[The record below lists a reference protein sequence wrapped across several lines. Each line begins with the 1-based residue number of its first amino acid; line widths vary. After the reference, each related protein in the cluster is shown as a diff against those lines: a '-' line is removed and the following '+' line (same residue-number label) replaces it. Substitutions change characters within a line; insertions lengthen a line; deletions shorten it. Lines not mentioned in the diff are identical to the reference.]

1 MKFDKLSPNLLSGI
15 VSILF
20 GIFIYYKI
28 PTEVEK
34 PVLIFGQSSS
44 EIDPQIVPTIIAF
57 MFLIFGIYTVL
68 YEKDSIKSN
77 SWPKVTKNLL
87 INISATI
94 LFLILYSILF
104 QYLGNIVIPLSLIL
118 LGYSLSNLMIKNLTK
133 GFIYSIARF
142 LIGILSAL
150 IVIYAFQIS
159 GPKAGVILI
168 MSTMPVAL
176 LNYIFTVQIDKD
188 TTTVAGLVVVSTFST
203 LICLP
208 FLLNLLLIYF
218 N

>member
-15 VSILF
+15 ISILF

-68 YEKDSIKSN
+68 YEKDYIKSN

-87 INISATI
+87 INISTSI

-104 QYLGNIVIPLSLIL
+104 QYLGFVISSVLLILSLGTFMGNVNFKYITVISILFPLSIFFLFVNVMHVFLPEFPFYEIRI
-118 LGYSLSNLMIKNLTK
+118 GN
-133 GFIYSIARF
+133 F
-142 LIGILSAL
+142 LI
-150 IVIYAFQIS
+150 
-159 GPKAGVILI
+159 
-168 MSTMPVAL
+168 M
-176 LNYIFTVQIDKD
+176 
-188 TTTVAGLVVVSTFST
+188 
-203 LICLP
+203 
-208 FLLNLLLIYF
+208 
-218 N
+218 

>member
-15 VSILF
+15 ISILF

-68 YEKDSIKSN
+68 YEKDSIKLN
-77 SWPKVTKNLL
+77 SWPKATKNLL

-104 QYLGNIVIPLSLIL
+104 QYLGFVISSVLLILSLGTFMGNVNFKYITVISILFPLSIFFLFVNVMHVFLPEFPFYEIRI
-118 LGYSLSNLMIKNLTK
+118 GN
-133 GFIYSIARF
+133 F
-142 LIGILSAL
+142 LI
-150 IVIYAFQIS
+150 
-159 GPKAGVILI
+159 
-168 MSTMPVAL
+168 M
-176 LNYIFTVQIDKD
+176 
-188 TTTVAGLVVVSTFST
+188 
-203 LICLP
+203 
-208 FLLNLLLIYF
+208 
-218 N
+218 

>member
-15 VSILF
+15 ISILF

-68 YEKDSIKSN
+68 YEKDLIKSN

-104 QYLGNIVIPLSLIL
+104 QYLGFVISSVLLILSLGTFMGNVNFKYITVISILFPLSIFFLFVNVMHVFLPEFPFYEIRI
-118 LGYSLSNLMIKNLTK
+118 GN
-133 GFIYSIARF
+133 F
-142 LIGILSAL
+142 LI
-150 IVIYAFQIS
+150 
-159 GPKAGVILI
+159 
-168 MSTMPVAL
+168 M
-176 LNYIFTVQIDKD
+176 
-188 TTTVAGLVVVSTFST
+188 
-203 LICLP
+203 
-208 FLLNLLLIYF
+208 
-218 N
+218 

>member
-15 VSILF
+15 ISILF

-68 YEKDSIKSN
+68 YEKDFIKSN
-77 SWPKVTKNLL
+77 SWPKITKNLL

-94 LFLILYSILF
+94 LCLILYSILF
-104 QYLGNIVIPLSLIL
+104 QYLGFVISSVLLILSLGTFMGNVNFKYITVISILFPLSIFFLFVNVMHVFLPEFPFYEIRI
-118 LGYSLSNLMIKNLTK
+118 GN
-133 GFIYSIARF
+133 F
-142 LIGILSAL
+142 LI
-150 IVIYAFQIS
+150 
-159 GPKAGVILI
+159 
-168 MSTMPVAL
+168 M
-176 LNYIFTVQIDKD
+176 
-188 TTTVAGLVVVSTFST
+188 
-203 LICLP
+203 
-208 FLLNLLLIYF
+208 
-218 N
+218 

>member
-68 YEKDSIKSN
+68 YEKDSIKLN

-104 QYLGNIVIPLSLIL
+104 QYLGFVISSVLLILSLGTFMGNVNFKYITVISILFPLSIFFLFVNVMHVFLPEFPFYEIRI
-118 LGYSLSNLMIKNLTK
+118 GN
-133 GFIYSIARF
+133 F
-142 LIGILSAL
+142 LI
-150 IVIYAFQIS
+150 
-159 GPKAGVILI
+159 
-168 MSTMPVAL
+168 M
-176 LNYIFTVQIDKD
+176 
-188 TTTVAGLVVVSTFST
+188 
-203 LICLP
+203 
-208 FLLNLLLIYF
+208 
-218 N
+218 

>member
-15 VSILF
+15 ISILF

-68 YEKDSIKSN
+68 YEKDSIKLN

-87 INISATI
+87 INISTT
-94 LFLILYSILF
+94 LLCLILYSILF
-104 QYLGNIVIPLSLIL
+104 QYLGFVISSVLLILSLGTFMGNVNFKYITVISILFPLSIFFLFVNVMHVFLPEFPFYEIRI
-118 LGYSLSNLMIKNLTK
+118 GN
-133 GFIYSIARF
+133 F
-142 LIGILSAL
+142 LI
-150 IVIYAFQIS
+150 
-159 GPKAGVILI
+159 
-168 MSTMPVAL
+168 M
-176 LNYIFTVQIDKD
+176 
-188 TTTVAGLVVVSTFST
+188 
-203 LICLP
+203 
-208 FLLNLLLIYF
+208 
-218 N
+218 